1 MKPSDLRLIKD
12 RLLIKP
18 DPVETK
24 MGSIIIPDKYHETQ
38 ETGVVVAS
46 GSGRLDQ
53 KTGKK
58 VPMQC
63 KLEDRILYN
72 KAQYET
78 VNLDGVEY
86 FMLNDSEVL
95 AVLTPKK

>member
-18 DPVETK
+18 DPKETK
-24 MGSIIIPDKYHETQ
+24 IGSIIIPDKYHETQ

-46 GSGRLDQ
+46 GSGRIDQ
-53 KTGKK
+53 KTGQK

-63 KLEDRILYN
+63 KVKDKILYN
-72 KAQYET
+72 KGQYET
-78 VNLDGVEY
+78 VNLEGVEY

-95 AVLTPKK
+95 AVIT

>member
-1 MKPSDLRLIKD
+1 MKPSDIRLIKD

-18 DPVETK
+18 DPKETK
-24 MGSIIIPDKYHETQ
+24 IGSIIIPDKYHETQ

-46 GSGRLDQ
+46 GSGRIDQ
-53 KTGKK
+53 KTGQK

-63 KLEDRILYN
+63 KVKDKILYN

-78 VNLDGVEY
+78 VNLEGVEY

-95 AVLTPKK
+95 AVIG